1 MAKENRDVPY
11 GTLDLLVLRTLDT
24 LGPMH
29 GFGIA
34 RRIEQMSENLL
45 HLNQGSIYPALLRL
59 QQRGYAGTQ
68 WGTSENG
75 RQAKFY
81 SITKAGRK
89 QLREEIQNW
98 EQMTALVA
106 RILRETS

>member
-1 MAKENRDVPY
+1 MRLEVPY
-11 GTLDLLVLRTLDT
+11 GTLDLLVLRTLEA
-24 LGPMH
+24 LGPQH

-34 RRIEQMSENLL
+34 RRIEQVSENVL

-59 QQRGYAGTQ
+59 EQRGFVSTS

-81 SITKAGRK
+81 AITDVGRAAF
-89 QLREEIQNW
+89 QEEIANW
-98 EQMTALVA
+98 EQMTSMVS
-106 RILRETS
+106 RILRGEM